1 MDVTLLGTGAPQG
14 LPRPGCPCAAC
25 ATAVGDEAR
34 AATALLVDG
43 VLLIDLTP
51 GPAFAAARAGRSL
64 AGVRQVL
71 LSHPHDGPAMEV
83 PAGLPQPGRVA
94 DGREL
99 ALLDG
104 HRVRA
109 LAVDGPGTGY
119 EISGADGERLLYL
132 PPGAAPAGVGNATGR
147 AGGAGAQGAAGPY
160 DLVLLDVLARPDA
173 LARLRAGGLV
183 DAATDVV
190 AVHVDHDVPPGPE
203 LHRRL
208 AAVGARAV
216 ADGSSLV
223 VGEYHAVPDLPRRT
237 LVLGGA
243 RSGKSL
249 EAERRLAAFP
259 DVVYV
264 ATGGTRD
271 GDEDWA
277 QRVSLH
283 RERRPSSWR
292 TVETCDLVPLLEA
305 GRPGGEAA
313 RPGGEAARPGRDDG
327 KPEGEAVRPGTEAPA
342 PGAESAGPG
351 KGAAGRGAGAV
362 WPGAEAG
369 GPAAGAGAGRAA
381 DASPLLIDCLAL
393 WLTHVMDE
401 VGAWD
406 DATWEAGGRRALRER
421 TDALVAAVRATR
433 RPVVAVSNEV
443 GSGVVPATPAGRRF
457 RDELGRLNAAFAAE
471 CEQVLLVV
479 AGQALALRG

>member
-1 MDVTLLGTGAPQG
+1 MDLTLLGTGAPQG

-43 VLLIDLTP
+43 ALLLDLTP

-71 LSHPHDGPAMEV
+71 LSHPHDGPALEV

-109 LAVDGPGTGY
+109 VAVDVPGTGY
-119 EISGADGERLLYL
+119 EVTGGDGERLLYL
-132 PPGAAPAGVGNATGR
+132 PPGAAPAGLDEPGNGA
-147 AGGAGAQGAAGPY
+147 AGALPGPY
-160 DLVLLDVLARPDA
+160 DLVLLDVLARPEA
-173 LARLRAGGLV
+173 LARLRAGGAV

-190 AVHVDHDVPPGPE
+190 AVHLDHTVPPGPE

-208 AAVGARAV
+208 AALGARTV
-216 ADGSSLV
+216 PDGTSLV

-243 RSGKSL
+243 RSGKSV
-249 EAERRLAAFP
+249 EAERRLLAFP
-259 DVVYV
+259 EVVYV
-264 ATGGTRD
+264 ATGGVRE

-277 QRVSLH
+277 RRVALH
-283 RERRPSSWR
+283 RERRPAGWR
-292 TVETCDLVPLLEA
+292 TAETCDLVPLLAE
-305 GRPGGEAA
+305 PGS
-313 RPGGEAARPGRDDG
+313 
-327 KPEGEAVRPGTEAPA
+327 AP
-342 PGAESAGPG
+342 
-351 KGAAGRGAGAV
+351 
-362 WPGAEAG
+362 
-369 GPAAGAGAGRAA
+369 
-381 DASPLLIDCLAL
+381 PLLIDCLAL
-393 WLTHVMDE
+393 WLTHAMDE
-401 VGAWD
+401 AGAWD
-406 DATWEAGGRRALRER
+406 DAVWEAGGRRALAER
-421 TDALVAAVRATR
+421 CEALVAAVRRTR
-433 RPVVAVSNEV
+433 RRVVAVSNEV

-457 RDELGRLNAAFAAE
+457 RDELGRLNAAFGAE
-471 CEQVLLVV
+471 CEQLLLVV

>member
-1 MDVTLLGTGAPQG
+1 MTLLGTGAPQG

-25 ATAVGDEAR
+25 AMAVGDGAR

-109 LAVDGPGTGY
+109 VAVDIPGTGY
-119 EISGADGERLLYL
+119 EITGADGERLLYL
-132 PPGAAPAGVGNATGR
+132 PPGAAPAGL
-147 AGGAGAQGAAGPY
+147 AGGGGRGQGGAGPY
-160 DLVLLDVLARPDA
+160 DLVLLDVLERPDA

-190 AVHVDHDVPPGPE
+190 AVHVDHGVPPGPE

-243 RSGKSL
+243 RSGKSV
-249 EAERRLAAFP
+249 EAERRLEAFP

-283 RERRPSSWR
+283 RERRPGGWR

-305 GRPGGEAA
+305 GRPGREA
-313 RPGGEAARPGRDDG
+313 GRPGR
-327 KPEGEAVRPGTEAPA
+327 EAGRPGREVGRPGREADGPA
-342 PGAESAGPG
+342 PGLGADGVAGAVG
-351 KGAAGRGAGAV
+351 GAGADR
-362 WPGAEAG
+362 P
-369 GPAAGAGAGRAA
+369 A

-406 DATWEAGGRRALRER
+406 DETWAAGGHKALRER
-421 TDALVAAVRATR
+421 TDALVAAVRATS

>member
-43 VLLIDLTP
+43 ALMIDLTP

-109 LAVDGPGTGY
+109 TAVDIPGTGY

-132 PPGAAPAGVGNATGR
+132 PPGAAPAGLGNGNSRA
-147 AGGAGAQGAAGPY
+147 AGGGAEGVGGAGPY

-173 LARLRAGGLV
+173 LARLRASGAV

-190 AVHVDHDVPPGPE
+190 AVHLDHDVPPGPE

-216 ADGSSLV
+216 ADGSTLL
-223 VGEYHAVPDLPRRT
+223 VGEFHAVPDLPRRT

-243 RSGKSL
+243 RSGKSV

-271 GDEDWA
+271 GDQDWA

-305 GRPGGEAA
+305 
-313 RPGGEAARPGRDDG
+313 
-327 KPEGEAVRPGTEAPA
+327 
-342 PGAESAGPG
+342 AGPG
-351 KGAAGRGAGAV
+351 RAAAGPGTDAAGPGRAAAGPGTDAAGPGEGGGPGAGSRT
-362 WPGAEAG
+362 G
-369 GPAAGAGAGRAA
+369 GPAGV
-381 DASPLLIDCLAL
+381 SPLLIDCLAL

-406 DATWEAGGRRALRER
+406 DATWEAGGRQALRER
-421 TDALVAAVRATR
+421 TDALVAAVRETH

-443 GSGVVPATPAGRRF
+443 GSGVVPATSAGRRF